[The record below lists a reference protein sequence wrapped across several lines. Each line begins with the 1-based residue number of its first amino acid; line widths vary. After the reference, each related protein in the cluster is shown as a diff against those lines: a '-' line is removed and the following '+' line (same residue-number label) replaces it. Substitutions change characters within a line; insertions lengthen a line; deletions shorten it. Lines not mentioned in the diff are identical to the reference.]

1 MIAAQHEKQVVA
13 VGKRAGLIWAFAMLA
28 TLFLGCPMFGQSTAR
43 APGIK
48 VGEKIPSIAANDQ
61 FGHPQTF
68 ESLRGKQ
75 GLLVLF
81 SRSADWCPYCKRHLL
96 QLQQAKAEFE
106 AKGIHVASITY
117 DSEAILKEF
126 SARKGITYPMLS
138 DTGSKIIRAF
148 AILNPEGKG
157 YAAGIPYPGIY
168 YISPNGTVQ
177 KRYFESEFSDRF
189 TPNDI
194 YSDIFGGTS
203 AFAPT
208 APPIQAAHVTLNLS
222 QSDTTVGAGSRL
234 KLLVEIE
241 PAARVHLYAPGAEK
255 NGYKVVT
262 LQLTP
267 STDYRVEPL
276 RYPAGKPFTFTELKE
291 TVPVYSDKTVLGEE
305 IVIAATKEFNGR
317 IGSGKTIRIAGTL
330 FYQACDDH
338 QCFVPV
344 QQPVSWEVHVQP
356 FDLVRSPEA
365 LQHKE

>member
-138 DTGSKIIRAF
+138 DPGSKIIRAF
-148 AILNPEGKG
+148 AILNPEVLSTVWNHCGTQPESHFLSLNSRRQCR
-157 YAAGIPYPGIY
+157 YTATRPCWAR
-168 YISPNGTVQ
+168 ISSLQ
-177 KRYFESEFSDRF
+177 
-189 TPNDI
+189 
-194 YSDIFGGTS
+194 
-203 AFAPT
+203 
-208 APPIQAAHVTLNLS
+208 
-222 QSDTTVGAGSRL
+222 RL
-234 KLLVEIE
+234 KNSM
-241 PAARVHLYAPGAEK
+241 AALGVARQFA
-255 NGYKVVT
+255 
-262 LQLTP
+262 
-267 STDYRVEPL
+267 L
-276 RYPAGKPFTFTELKE
+276 RAHSSIRHVMTTSVLCR
-291 TVPVYSDKTVLGEE
+291 YS
-305 IVIAATKEFNGR
+305 
-317 IGSGKTIRIAGTL
+317 
-330 FYQACDDH
+330 
-338 QCFVPV
+338 
-344 QQPVSWEVHVQP
+344 
-356 FDLVRSPEA
+356 SPETG
-365 LQHKE
+365 